1 MLQLEVVL
9 ITFRRK
15 AQSTI
20 KQSVEKAQQFH
31 LAVNFNGAPLEALS
45 LQEFPEMFF
54 GHGNRPAEVGKRD
67 SLGSATLTDLKIT
80 LLDVIPRLVEQPVA
94 QVAEDFF
101 DSSPQFLDRDFP
113 HIGGE
118 RGGSEFR
125 DQLNHLTAS
134 SLE

>member
-20 KQSVEKAQQFH
+20 KKSVEKAQQFH
-31 LAVNFNGAPLEALS
+31 LAVNFNRAPLETLS
-45 LQEFPEMFF
+45 LQELPEMFF
-54 GHGNRPAEVGKRD
+54 GHGNRPAEVGKRG

-94 QVAEDFF
+94 
-101 DSSPQFLDRDFP
+101 
-113 HIGGE
+113 
-118 RGGSEFR
+118 
-125 DQLNHLTAS
+125 
-134 SLE
+134 